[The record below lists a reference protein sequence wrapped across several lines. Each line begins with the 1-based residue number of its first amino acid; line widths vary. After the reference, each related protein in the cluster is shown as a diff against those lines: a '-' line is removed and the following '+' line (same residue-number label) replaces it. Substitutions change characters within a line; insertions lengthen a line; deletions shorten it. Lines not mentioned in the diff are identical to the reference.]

1 MKLWVRNLI
10 FFGFCLVL
18 AGLVA
23 GRLLKQEPFVKP
35 EHHDSDVVA
44 DAGFQAA
51 VQNVNESFA
60 TDWSESGLEPAPR
73 ADDLALARRLSL
85 ALTGSIPSL
94 EEVRAL
100 ESVEAADRGQWW
112 LSHLFEDRRYG
123 DYLAER
129 MARMSVGVEGGPFI
143 VYRRHRLVSWLSD
156 EIMENRPYDELV
168 RTLITAEGI
177 WTTKP
182 EANFVTVTID
192 PNNDEEG
199 PDEKKLAGRVAKA
212 FLGVRLDCVQCHDD
226 FMEDKWTQ
234 KDFHQLAAFFAG
246 AEMSMTGLRDDVD
259 KEYEY
264 RYLGKREDE
273 PVPMVVPFRNEL
285 LPGEGKPRDRIAT
298 WVTHPENRAFARTL
312 VNRTWALLFNRP
324 LNFPIDDIP
333 LEGPFP
339 PGMEALA
346 DDVIA
351 NGFDVQRL
359 IRVIAATD
367 AFQRDSRAAE
377 GEHPVTEGQEQLF
390 AAFPI
395 TRLRPEQMAG
405 SVLQSSSLRT
415 IDAESHVFKRVL
427 RFFQQNDFI
436 KRYGDAGE
444 DEFKELGGTIPQRL
458 ILMNG
463 ELVHER
469 TSDNIVLNAATRIGA
484 VSPDNET
491 AVETA
496 YLTTL
501 TRRPTDEES
510 VYFVDR
516 LKSRA
521 EQKKAELMEDLF
533 WTLINSTEFSWNH

>member
-1 MKLWVRNLI
+1 MKLWLRNLI
-10 FFGFCLVL
+10 FVGFCLVL

-23 GRLLKQEPFVKP
+23 GRLLKQQPFEGP
-35 EHHDSDVVA
+35 EFHDSGIGA
-44 DAGFQAA
+44 DPGFRTA
-51 VQNVNESFA
+51 VESVDESFA
-60 TDWSESGLEPAPR
+60 NKWNESKIEPAPR
-73 ADDLALARRLSL
+73 ASDLAVARRLSL
-85 ALTGSIPSL
+85 ALTGTIPSL

-100 ESVEAADRGQWW
+100 ETVQDVDRVQWW

-129 MARMSVGVEGGPFI
+129 IARMTVGVEGGPFI

-156 EIMENRPYDELV
+156 EIMANKRYDELV
-168 RTLITAEGI
+168 KTLITAEGI

-192 PNNDEEG
+192 QNNDKEG
-199 PDEKKLAGRVAKA
+199 PDEKKLAGRISKA

-226 FMEDKWTQ
+226 FMEDQWKQ

-246 AEMSMTGLRDDVD
+246 AEMGLTGLRDDLD

-273 PVPMVVPFRNEL
+273 PVQMVVPFREEL
-285 LPGEGKPRDRIAT
+285 LPDDGNPRDRVAA

-312 VNRTWALLFNRP
+312 VNRVWALLFNRP
-324 LNFPIDDIP
+324 LNFPIDDIS

-339 PGMEALA
+339 PGMEELA
-346 DDVIA
+346 DDLIA
-351 NGFDVQRL
+351 NEFDIQRL

-367 AFQRDSRAAE
+367 VFQRDSRAAE
-377 GEHPVTEGQEQLF
+377 DEHPVTAGQEQLF

-405 SVLQSSSLRT
+405 SVLQSSNLRT
-415 IDAESHVFKRVL
+415 IDADSHVFKRVL
-427 RFFQQNDFI
+427 RFFQQNDFV
-436 KRYGDAGE
+436 KRYGDVGE
-444 DEFKELGGTIPQRL
+444 DEFNELGGTIPQRL

-469 TSDNIVLNAATRIGA
+469 TGDNIVMNAAPRIGA
-484 VSPDNET
+484 LAPDDET

-501 TRRPTDEES
+501 TRRPTIEES
-510 VYFVDR
+510 EYFVDR
-516 LKSRA
+516 LAAGVEKKKS
-521 EQKKAELMEDLF
+521 ELMEDLC